1 MNLCFSELYQ
11 FTKYSRFLNLSLF
24 FFFVQVKMNCSQLNS
39 RALLRSLLLLCV
51 FQTMLMELRS
61 FWNLKQIKNIKKI
74 IKKKAVIKEM
84 TANDILPNQHYEET
98 DIGAST
104 HFTLEKSFFHYC
116 IYRAKCCIINLTC
129 IKLGFTRIQ
138 RHSRMN

>member
-1 MNLCFSELYQ
+1 MNLHCSELYQ
-11 FTKYSRFLNLSLF
+11 FTKYSRFLNLS

-61 FWNLKQIKNIKKI
+61 FWNLKQIKTL
-74 IKKKAVIKEM
+74 KKKAVIKEM

-98 DIGAST
+98 AIGAST

-116 IYRAKCCIINLTC
+116 IYRGKCCIINLTC
-129 IKLGFTRIQ
+129 IKVGFTRIQ